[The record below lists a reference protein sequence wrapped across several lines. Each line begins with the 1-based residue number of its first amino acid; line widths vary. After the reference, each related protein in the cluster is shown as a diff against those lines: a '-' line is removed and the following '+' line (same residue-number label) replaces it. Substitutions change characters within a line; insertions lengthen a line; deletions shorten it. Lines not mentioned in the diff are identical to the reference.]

1 VQVSTKRCSAMPEG
15 CSLLSEALSCAL
27 DREVGTPTIS
37 VLLLA
42 NNLNKIDEVDVDRT
56 NETVDS
62 SRPLY

>member
-1 VQVSTKRCSAMPEG
+1 MPEG